1 MPSPPI
7 VASRPR
13 PAPGQPSVGST
24 AQTPGPARPRAEP
37 VRQEAQPREGALP
50 AGDDG
55 EQSRYKGF
63 WADVGENFPD
73 LGRARSTAQY
83 RYDERWLL
91 RTFLP
96 ALAGQRLFKTD
107 LWDEAKNTRIL
118 RWAAGEGARAFG
130 VDISPAIVADARRGF
145 ADDGLVL
152 NGVQGDVRTLPF
164 RDGSFDAIY
173 SMGTVEHF
181 DDTDGALREI
191 FRVLRPGGIAIIGV
205 PNRRDPFLR
214 PLLVALLYRIGLYG
228 YGFEKS
234 YSRPVFRRM
243 LERAGFAVTA
253 ETGIRSSPAGCA
265 WRDPGLPHLA
275 ARPPA
280 QVRPLTA
287 CSAPPSTTPRAAG
300 PACAATAT
308 SSPPSRCAPR
318 PTAPRRTCGV
328 DHGRH
333 RRGRPA
339 RPAGT
344 SVVQL
349 PLGRGRAARPGRAD
363 TCRGASS
370 AP

>member
-1 MPSPPI
+1 M
-7 VASRPR
+7 RPQGR
-13 PAPGQPSVGST
+13 ADAAQAPA
-24 AQTPGPARPRAEP
+24 GPAAQEVEPRDG
-37 VRQEAQPREGALP
+37 GAS
-50 AGDDG
+50 AASAADAD

-83 RYDERWLL
+83 RHDERWLL

-96 ALAGQRLFKTD
+96 ALAGQRIFKTD

-118 RWAAGEGARAFG
+118 CWAAGEGARAFG
-130 VDISPAIVADARRGF
+130 VDISPAIVAAARRGF
-145 ADDGLVL
+145 RDAGLEL
-152 NGVQGDVRTLPF
+152 HGVQGDVRTLPF

-191 FRVLRPGGIAIIGV
+191 YRVTRPGGVAVIGV

-253 ETGIRSSPAGCA
+253 ETGILFVPGWLRMADLACHTSRFAPLRWCSRLTGLLCA
-265 WRDPGLPHLA
+265 PFDHASRRWPRLRRHGYLLATVAVRPEADGGAPGREA
-275 ARPPA
+275 AR
-280 QVRPLTA
+280 
-287 CSAPPSTTPRAAG
+287 
-300 PACAATAT
+300 
-308 SSPPSRCAPR
+308 
-318 PTAPRRTCGV
+318 
-328 DHGRH
+328 
-333 RRGRPA
+333 
-339 RPAGT
+339 
-344 SVVQL
+344 
-349 PLGRGRAARPGRAD
+349 
-363 TCRGASS
+363 
-370 AP
+370 

>member
-1 MPSPPI
+1 MPDAPPT
-7 VASRPR
+7 RR
-13 PAPGQPSVGST
+13 APGGGEARPESAAGGSPLAPTGAAGGT
-24 AQTPGPARPRAEP
+24 APGPS
-37 VRQEAQPREGALP
+37 GGP
-50 AGDDG
+50 AGSAAGAGAAGD
-55 EQSRYKGF
+55 EHAEYKGF

-214 PLLVALLYRIGLYG
+214 PLLVALLYYVGLYG

-253 ETGIRSSPAGCA
+253 ETGILFVPGWLRMADLACHTSRLAPLRWCA
-265 WRDPGLPHLA
+265 RLTGLLCAPFDHASRRWPRLRRHGYLLATVAVRPDADGAAPEA
-275 ARPPA
+275 AR
-280 QVRPLTA
+280 
-287 CSAPPSTTPRAAG
+287 
-300 PACAATAT
+300 
-308 SSPPSRCAPR
+308 
-318 PTAPRRTCGV
+318 
-328 DHGRH
+328 
-333 RRGRPA
+333 
-339 RPAGT
+339 
-344 SVVQL
+344 
-349 PLGRGRAARPGRAD
+349 
-363 TCRGASS
+363 
-370 AP
+370 

>member
-1 MPSPPI
+1 MPDPPVVASPPRL
-7 VASRPR
+7 APDA
-13 PAPGQPSVGST
+13 PAESARDAAAPVPDAPPPGSSAARQAGARDETAATSV
-24 AQTPGPARPRAEP
+24 
-37 VRQEAQPREGALP
+37 
-50 AGDDG
+50 AGD
-55 EQSRYKGF
+55 EQAAYKGF
-63 WADVGENFPD
+63 WADVGESFPD

-91 RTFLP
+91 RTWLP
-96 ALAGQRLFKTD
+96 ALAGRRLFKTD

-214 PLLVALLYRIGLYG
+214 PLLVALLYYVGLYG

-243 LERAGFAVTA
+243 LERAGFTVTA
-253 ETGIRSSPAGCA
+253 ETGILFVPGWLRMADLFCHTSRLAPLRWCA
-265 WRDPGLPHLA
+265 RLTGLLCAPFDHASRRWPRLRRHGYLLA
-275 ARPPA
+275 TVA
-280 QVRPLTA
+280 VRPEA
-287 CSAPPSTTPRAAG
+287 DGAAPRA
-300 PACAATAT
+300 
-308 SSPPSRCAPR
+308 
-318 PTAPRRTCGV
+318 
-328 DHGRH
+328 
-333 RRGRPA
+333 
-339 RPAGT
+339 
-344 SVVQL
+344 
-349 PLGRGRAARPGRAD
+349 
-363 TCRGASS
+363 
-370 AP
+370 

>member
-1 MPSPPI
+1 MPDG
-7 VASRPR
+7 AQ
-13 PAPGQPSVGST
+13 AAGESVEP
-24 AQTPGPARPRAEP
+24 QAE
-37 VRQEAQPREGALP
+37 PREGALP
-50 AGDDG
+50 AEVDDG

-91 RTFLP
+91 RTYLP

-130 VDISPAIVADARRGF
+130 VDISPAVVADARRGF
-145 ADDGLVL
+145 AAAGLVL

-243 LERAGFAVTA
+243 LERAGFTVTA
-253 ETGIRSSPAGCA
+253 ETGILFVPGWLRMADLACHTSRFAPLRWCA
-265 WRDPGLPHLA
+265 RLTGLLCAPFDHASRRWPRLRRHGYLLA
-275 ARPPA
+275 TVA
-280 QVRPLTA
+280 VRPGGDGA
-287 CSAPPSTTPRAAG
+287 APG
-300 PACAATAT
+300 
-308 SSPPSRCAPR
+308 
-318 PTAPRRTCGV
+318 G
-328 DHGRH
+328 
-333 RRGRPA
+333 
-339 RPAGT
+339 
-344 SVVQL
+344 
-349 PLGRGRAARPGRAD
+349 
-363 TCRGASS
+363 
-370 AP
+370 

>member
-1 MPSPPI
+1 MPDPPV
-7 VASRPR
+7 VASRVR
-13 PAPGQPSVGST
+13 PAPDPPSVSPRRST
-24 AQTPGPARPRAEP
+24 EQTPGPAPPAADAAGQAAPPRGESAPAAADDEQSRSPGPAPPPAGPAGQAAEP
-37 VRQEAQPREGALP
+37 R
-50 AGDDG
+50 GDAARAAADD

-91 RTFLP
+91 RTYLP
-96 ALAGQRLFKTD
+96 ALAGRRLFKTD

-145 ADDGLVL
+145 AGEGLVL
-152 NGVQGDVRTLPF
+152 NGVRGDVRTLPF

-191 FRVLRPGGIAIIGV
+191 FRVLRPGGTAIIGV

-253 ETGIRSSPAGCA
+253 ETGILFVPGWLRMADLFCHTSRLAPLRWCA
-265 WRDPGLPHLA
+265 RLTGLLCAPFDRASRRWPRLRRHGYLLA
-275 ARPPA
+275 TVA
-280 QVRPLTA
+280 VRPEGDGA
-287 CSAPPSTTPRAAG
+287 AAG
-300 PACAATAT
+300 RE
-308 SSPPSRCAPR
+308 S
-318 PTAPRRTCGV
+318 
-328 DHGRH
+328 
-333 RRGRPA
+333 A
-339 RPAGT
+339 R
-344 SVVQL
+344 
-349 PLGRGRAARPGRAD
+349 
-363 TCRGASS
+363 
-370 AP
+370 